1 VQIIANQT
9 IAVHLTTIVRDF
21 LWASQ
26 LTGIVNETVET
37 KLALNPKAAR
47 DFLSQLVV
55 LGFIKERSGHNEHS
69 FFELTDY
76 GVNLANASA
85 AKPIHRK
92 TAERVLTQFLERV
105 GRVNATPEY
114 VYRVDTA
121 ILYGSMLSNAERLGN
136 VNVAVNLE
144 SKAKGETE
152 FQEWSEARRHAARVK
167 GRSFSTIVEQ
177 VFWPRAE
184 IYLQL
189 KARSISLKL
198 SELSHVEL
206 LKNLSYRVLLGDP
219 ERIAALFPTGR
230 VA

>member
-1 VQIIANQT
+1 LQITTNQT
-9 IAVHLTTIVRDF
+9 IAGHLATKVRDF

-26 LTGIVNETVET
+26 FTGIINETAET
-37 KLALNPKAAR
+37 KLALNPKAAH
-47 DFLSQLVV
+47 DFLNQLVV

-76 GVNLANASA
+76 GVNLAYASA
-85 AKPIHRK
+85 AKPIHRE
-92 TAERVLTQFLERV
+92 TAERVLTEFLERV
-105 GRVNATPEY
+105 ERVNATPEY

-121 ILYGSMLSNAERLGN
+121 ILYGSMLSDAERLGN

-144 SKAKGETE
+144 SKAKDETE
-152 FQEWSEARRHAARVK
+152 FQEWSGTRRHAARVK

-177 VFWPRAE
+177 AYWPRAE
-184 IYLQL
+184 VYLQL

>member
-1 VQIIANQT
+1 MQITANQT
-9 IAVHLTTIVRDF
+9 IAGYPSMKVRDF

-26 LTGIVNETVET
+26 LTGIVNETAQAR
-37 KLALNPKAAR
+37 LALNSKAAR
-47 DFLSQLVV
+47 DFLNQLAV
-55 LGFIKERSGHNEHS
+55 LGFIKERSPHNEHS
-69 FFELTDY
+69 FFELTNY
-76 GVNLANASA
+76 GLNLAYASA

-92 TAERVLTQFLERV
+92 TAERILTEFLERV
-105 GRVNATPEY
+105 ERVNATPEY

-121 ILYGSMLSNAERLGN
+121 ILYGSMLSDAERLGN

-152 FQEWSEARRHAARVK
+152 FQEWSKARRHAARVT
-167 GRSFSTIVEQ
+167 GRSFSTIVEKA
-177 VFWPRAE
+177 FWPRAE

-206 LKNLSYRVLLGDP
+206 LKSLSYRVLLGDP

-230 VA
+230 AA

>member
-1 VQIIANQT
+1 MQITANQT
-9 IAVHLTTIVRDF
+9 IAGHLATKVRDF

-26 LTGIVNETVET
+26 LTGIVNETAET
-37 KLALNPKAAR
+37 KMALNPKAAR
-47 DFLSQLVV
+47 DFLNQLVV

-92 TAERVLTQFLERV
+92 TAERVLTEFLERV
-105 GRVNATPEY
+105 ERVNATPEY

-152 FQEWSEARRHAARVK
+152 FQEWSKARRHAARVK

-184 IYLQL
+184 IFLHL

-198 SELSHVEL
+198 SDLSHVAEL
-206 LKNLSYRVLLGDP
+206 TNLPYRILLGDP
-219 ERIAALFPTGR
+219 EQIAALMPLGKI
-230 VA
+230 V

>member
-1 VQIIANQT
+1 MQITANQT
-9 IAVHLTTIVRDF
+9 IAGHLATKVRDF

-26 LTGIVNETVET
+26 LTGIVNETAET
-37 KLALNPKAAR
+37 KLALNSKAAR
-47 DFLSQLVV
+47 DFLNQLVV
-55 LGFIKERSGHNEHS
+55 LRFIKERSGHNEHS

-92 TAERVLTQFLERV
+92 TAERVLTEFLERV
-105 GRVNATPEY
+105 ERVNATPEY

-152 FQEWSEARRHAARVK
+152 FQEWSKARRHAARVK

-184 IYLQL
+184 IFLHL

-219 ERIAALFPTGR
+219 ERIAALFPAGR